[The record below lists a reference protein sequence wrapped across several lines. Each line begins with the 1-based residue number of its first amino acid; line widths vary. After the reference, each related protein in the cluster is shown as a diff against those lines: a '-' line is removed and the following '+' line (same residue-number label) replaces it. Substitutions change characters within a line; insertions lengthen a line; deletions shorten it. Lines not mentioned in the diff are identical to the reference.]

1 MKLRK
6 TPKEMVVVVTLL
18 HMVFLMSEIKCWSN
32 ISDFRTCNE
41 SDYYIRIKWR
51 KLETHMITDEE
62 KKLVAPRI
70 DTLGN
75 CQTDEACAIIY
86 AVLRICK
93 HVTK

>member
-1 MKLRK
+1 
-6 TPKEMVVVVTLL
+6 
-18 HMVFLMSEIKCWSN
+18 
-32 ISDFRTCNE
+32 
-41 SDYYIRIKWR
+41 
-51 KLETHMITDEE
+51 MITDEE